1 MRTVK
6 TSFLYSLLLVA
17 LLMLSACQRSQSPSP
32 GVGVWGPTSYTF
44 PAADA
49 GKGPLPGVEQGSI
62 AIGLCYQGATSSVPA
77 FAVWVGEGGGGT
89 ISGRTEV
96 LTETPLQR
104 VCAFTGTLAGVSVEC
119 QTTDGKTGT
128 IKIAGESFQLEQGA
142 LFLVVTTAAK
152 PVIKQMPFARLNLK
166 PETYPSIES
175 LRALAG
181 IDSDIRAFW
190 QPQASAK

>member
-17 LLMLSACQRSQSPSP
+17 LLTLSACRRSQSPSP

-49 GKGPLPGVEQGSI
+49 GKRPLPGVEQGSI
-62 AIGLCYQGATSSVPA
+62 AMGLCYQGATSVPA

-96 LTETPLQR
+96 LSQKPLQR

-119 QTTDGKTGT
+119 QTIDGKTGT
-128 IKIAGESFQLEQGA
+128 IKIAGEAFQLEQGT
-142 LFLVVTTAAK
+142 LFLVATTAAK
-152 PVIKQMPFARLNLK
+152 PEIKQMPFARLNLK

-181 IDSDIRAFW
+181 IVSDIRAFW
-190 QPQASAK
+190 QPQASTK